1 MAEHHHHH
9 HHDHGERGHAHSH
22 AITKNLTVA
31 FLLNLSFTI
40 IEIVGGFL
48 TNSIAILSD
57 AIHDLGDTVAIGFA
71 LYLEKKSE
79 SKRDNKFSYGYRRWS
94 TLSALINVIILTT
107 GSIFI
112 IVETIPRLISPQ
124 VVHVPGMIGL
134 AVLGLLVNGAAV
146 LKLKG
151 NDSSINNR
159 TVMLHLMEDAM
170 GWAAVLVGSIV
181 MLFTEFYLIDPL
193 LSLLIAA
200 IILRN
205 AVKNLRIILNIFLQA
220 VPKKLDL
227 RKIETAILTH
237 KAVKAVHDIHVWS
250 LDGEFHVASL
260 HIVVD
265 ESHVLED
272 MQSVKRKIRH
282 EFDHLG
288 VSHVTI
294 EIELPD
300 EDCEMVECNT

>member
-1 MAEHHHHH
+1 MVFNMPFA
-9 HHDHGERGHAHSH
+9 HG
-22 AITKNLTVA
+22 
-31 FLLNLSFTI
+31 
-40 IEIVGGFL
+40 
-48 TNSIAILSD
+48 
-57 AIHDLGDTVAIGFA
+57 
-71 LYLEKKSE
+71 
-79 SKRDNKFSYGYRRWS
+79 
-94 TLSALINVIILTT
+94 
-107 GSIFI
+107 
-112 IVETIPRLISPQ
+112 
-124 VVHVPGMIGL
+124 
-134 AVLGLLVNGAAV
+134 
-146 LKLKG
+146 
-151 NDSSINNR
+151 R
-159 TVMLHLMEDAM
+159 T
-170 GWAAVLVGSIV
+170 
-181 MLFTEFYLIDPL
+181 
-193 LSLLIAA
+193 
-200 IILRN
+200 
-205 AVKNLRIILNIFLQA
+205 IILNIFLQA